1 MLTPELMDRVRS
13 LQADLA
19 RVRRQSQ
26 ARGSSATI
34 NRMSNQVTTAQS
46 TLQLVAT
53 RCDEA
58 STDDIERLLTLAKA
72 CLRTARR
79 LMAQTSQR
87 A

>member
-1 MLTPELMDRVRS
+1 MLTHELMDRVQ
-13 LQADLA
+13 LLHADLA

-26 ARGSSATI
+26 ARGSGATI
-34 NRMSNQVTTAQS
+34 HQVSNQVATAYS
-46 TLQLVAT
+46 ALQRVET

-58 STDDIERLLTLAKA
+58 RANHVERLLTLAKA

-79 LMAQTSQR
+79 LIAQTSQR

>member
-1 MLTPELMDRVRS
+1 MLTPELMDRVQL

-19 RVRRQSQ
+19 QVRRQSQ
-26 ARGSSATI
+26 AWGSGATI
-34 NRMSNQVTTAQS
+34 HRVSNQVATAQS
-46 TLQLVAT
+46 TLQFVAT

-79 LMAQTSQR
+79 LIAQTSQR